1 MPMALKFLASTDTTM
16 LLSPK
21 LLTIEIPSV
30 FFQTERLYQS
40 LQRSDMF
47 IEGRYVQFLR
57 SSCFE
62 SRLSRFIGDPIGEE
76 RNVHNKGESPQFKI
90 PTATCMLH
98 RVDVQQIENTLLSQQ
113 PFHKSSSMETR
124 PTSY

>member
-62 SRLSRFIGDPIGEE
+62 SR
-76 RNVHNKGESPQFKI
+76 
-90 PTATCMLH
+90 
-98 RVDVQQIENTLLSQQ
+98 
-113 PFHKSSSMETR
+113 
-124 PTSY
+124 SYRGGAQCA